1 MSKKSYMDTSN
12 ILTEGFLKNLL
23 FKILHPI
30 KDIKQTYQKLQK
42 DRKTKY
48 VMNDPKLK
56 KMWKDLEDSAEKFS
70 SEAREKLKDSGFS
83 DHYSNL

>member
-1 MSKKSYMDTSN
+1 
-12 ILTEGFLKNLL
+12 
-23 FKILHPI
+23 
-30 KDIKQTYQKLQK
+30 
-42 DRKTKY
+42 
-48 VMNDPKLK
+48 MNDPKLK